1 MLVEAYGCTL
11 NHGEAHEFIE
21 AILKHGHEIVADE
34 SQANAYAIF
43 TCGVIKTTEKH
54 MLKRIGQLAKY
65 SDKKLL
71 ICGCLG
77 NINPEAIMEIAPDA
91 QIFGPSEQLL
101 ASKVFSN
108 SYNSKSGFVNHQS
121 KVGILP
127 IATGCTGNCS
137 YCITKKARGP
147 LQSRPIKEIKQR
159 LEMLV
164 ARGCVEIQVCAQD
177 TAVYGT
183 DIGSGLGPLINELET
198 VEGNFMLR
206 IGMMNPANVKKHMDD
221 ILEAYESPKV
231 FKFLHLPVQSGS
243 DSVLEAMN
251 RAYKV
256 QDYENIIEAFRARFP
271 EMALSTDIIVGFPGE
286 SDENFQASL
295 NLIRNS
301 MPDLINI
308 TRFSSRPGTE
318 AHEMMN
324 NVFPGTAR
332 KRSKELTEL
341 RFKITGE
348 NYKQMIGQKVRGLA
362 SECLIEGTTIMRTE
376 NYKPIVAPEKLE
388 LGEWYD
394 IEITGTERVYLKGKI
409 RRKLPAP
416 KGAGVSG

>member
-11 NHGEAHEFIE
+11 NHGEAQEFIE
-21 AILKHGHEIVADE
+21 AILEQGHKIAADE
-34 SQANAYAIF
+34 AQADAYAIF

-54 MLKRIGQLAKY
+54 MLKRIGQLSVDSSKM
-65 SDKKLL
+65 LL

-77 NINPEAIMEIAPDA
+77 NINPEAIMEIAPNA
-91 QIFGPSEQLL
+91 QMFGPSEQSL

-108 SYNSKSGFVNHQS
+108 SYDSEDNSRSLQS

-137 YCITKKARGP
+137 YCITKKARGT

-183 DIGSGLGPLINELET
+183 DIGSDLGTLINELET

-206 IGMMNPANVKKHMDD
+206 IGMMNPANVKDHLDE
-221 ILEAYESPKV
+221 IIEAYENTKV

-243 DSVLEAMN
+243 DSVLKAMN
-251 RAYKV
+251 RMYTA
-256 QDYENIIEAFRARFP
+256 QDYEDIIKAFRARFP
-271 EMALSTDIIVGFPGE
+271 KMALSTDIIVGFPGE
-286 SDENFQASL
+286 TDEDFQASL
-295 NLIRNS
+295 SLIRRGK
-301 MPDLINI
+301 PDLINI

-318 AHEMMN
+318 AHEMKN
-324 NVFPGTAR
+324 GVFPGTAR
-332 KRSKELTEL
+332 GRSKELTTL
-341 RFKITGE
+341 RFQITSD
-348 NYKQMIGQKVRGLA
+348 NYKQMIGQKVRALA
-362 SECLIEGTTIMRTE
+362 SECLVEGTTSMRTK
-376 NYKPIVAPEKLE
+376 NYNPIVVPENLE
-388 LGEWYD
+388 LGKWYD
-394 IEITGTERVYLKGKI
+394 IVITGTERVYLIGKI
-409 RRKLPAP
+409 KSKCL
-416 KGAGVSG
+416 SHFDS

>member
-21 AILKHGHEIVADE
+21 AILEQGHKIAADE
-34 SQANAYAIF
+34 AQADAYAIF

-54 MLKRIGQLAKY
+54 MLKRIGQLSVDSSKM
-65 SDKKLL
+65 LL

-77 NINPEAIMEIAPDA
+77 NINPEAIMEIAPNA
-91 QIFGPSEQLL
+91 QMFGPSEQSL
-101 ASKVFSN
+101 ASKVFSDCHEPG
-108 SYNSKSGFVNHQS
+108 SDSTNHQSNESDDSKEPNGS

-147 LQSRPIKEIKQR
+147 LQSRPMKEIKQR

-164 ARGCVEIQVCAQD
+164 AQGCVEIQVCAQD

-183 DIGSGLGPLINELET
+183 DIDSDLGTLINELET

-206 IGMMNPANVKKHMDD
+206 IGMMNPTNVKNHLDE
-221 ILEAYESPKV
+221 IIEAYESPKV

-251 RAYKV
+251 RMYTA
-256 QDYENIIEAFRARFP
+256 QDYEDIIKAFRARFP

-286 SDENFQASL
+286 TDEDFRASL
-295 NLIRNS
+295 GLIRNS
-301 MPDLINI
+301 KPDLINI

-318 AHEMMN
+318 AHEMKN
-324 NVFPGTAR
+324 GVFPGIAR
-332 KRSKELTEL
+332 ERSKELTEL

-348 NYKQMIGQKVRGLA
+348 NYKRMVGQKVRALA
-362 SECLIEGTTIMRTE
+362 SECLVEGTTIMRTK
-376 NYKPIVAPEKLE
+376 NYKPVVIAENLE
-388 LGEWYD
+388 LGKWYEL
-394 IEITGTERVYLKGKI
+394 EITGTERVYLKGK
-409 RRKLPAP
+409 L
-416 KGAGVSG
+416 